1 MRRGHL
7 NGMKVVVVGASG
19 NVGTALLRR
28 LGEEGHVREVTG
40 VCRRVPSVELPKV
53 RWRAADIVD
62 DDLVPVFAGA
72 DVVVHLAWKI
82 QPSHRMADLY
92 ATNVVGS
99 RRVFAAART
108 AGVGAVVVGSSVG
121 AYSPGPKD
129 EAADESWPTNGISSS
144 FYARH
149 KAELEHAADELE
161 SSAPEIRVVRVRPA
175 LVFQRSA
182 GTEIRR
188 LFAGP
193 LLPARLLAP
202 LTSRLLPNVPG
213 LRFQAVHADDVARA
227 YVAAVTDRE
236 FRGAV
241 NVAADPVLDM
251 PTIASHVGARL
262 VRVPARVA
270 RTALSGLWRAHLQPS
285 PPGWLDMALAVPVM
299 STETMRARLGV
310 TPARSSFEALEDLLD
325 GMRAGADAPTP
336 PLTRR
341 ASGRLRSR
349 ELLAMLT
356 GRELA

>member
-1 MRRGHL
+1 
-7 NGMKVVVVGASG
+7 MKVIVVGASG
-19 NVGTALLRR
+19 NIGIALLRR
-28 LGEEGHVREVTG
+28 LAQEAQVREVIG
-40 VCRRVPSVELPKV
+40 VARRLPSIELPKV
-53 RWRAADIVD
+53 QWRSADVVS
-62 DDLVPVFAGA
+62 DDLVPLFAGA
-72 DVVVHLAWKI
+72 DAVVHLAWKI
-82 QPSHRMADLY
+82 QPSHRMGELH

-99 RRVFAAART
+99 RRVLESVRA
-108 AGVGAVVVGSSVG
+108 AGVGTAVVGSSVG
-121 AYSPGPKD
+121 AYSPGPK
-129 EAADESWPTNGISSS
+129 EMAVDESWPVNGIPSS

-161 SSAPEIRVVRVRPA
+161 SSAPGIRVVRVRPA

-193 LLPARLLAP
+193 LLPTRLLAP
-202 LTSRLLPNVPG
+202 LTSRLLPDVPG

-227 YVAAVTDRE
+227 YVAAITDHS

-251 PTIASHVGARL
+251 ATIAAEVGARL

-270 RTALSGLWRAHLQPS
+270 RGALAGLWRAHLQPS

-299 STETMRARLGV
+299 STETMRNRLGV
-310 TPARSSFEALEDLLD
+310 VPERSSLEALQDLLA
-325 GMRAGADAPTP
+325 GMLAGADAPTP
-336 PLTRR
+336 PLARR
-341 ASGRLRSR
+341 NSGPLRSR
-349 ELLAMLT
+349 ELAAMLT